1 MRGFKPCKVGL
12 GPACCKLS
20 LRLFWGGST
29 CPYHQLKKQL
39 LSLEKP
45 QEAPRLLILTRS
57 FSFEVS
63 TRRSPNDGDTDMW
76 QRHW

>member
-1 MRGFKPCKVGL
+1 MQGRFGSCLLQTQLEAFL
-12 GPACCKLS
+12 GCS
-20 LRLFWGGST
+20 LGGST

-63 TRRSPNDGDTDMW
+63 TRRSPNDGDTNMW